1 MTSPPTSPRFRP
13 WATALWQAFTR
24 PHPRLTA
31 PEDRRGSQLLAALVL
46 VVNPLSVVIILLIIW
61 NDPTTLTNSANVAGA
76 LAVVLLSATY
86 FINRAGYFRL
96 AAGLYVGIV
105 LVVAIAGSFLPDS
118 EVYFLLFVSMPVLFA
133 ALFFRV
139 RVVILVMVVS
149 VIGAFGL
156 IATNRQIDPIIY
168 SYAMAAVVLIDSV
181 VITLKWHLQGIERE
195 RQAELQAINAQLRA
209 SEALLEQRVDERTR
223 ELAEALTAAEAAR
236 QRAEQADQVK
246 SQFLAS
252 MSHELRT
259 PLNAVINFSKFLHR
273 GMFGPVS
280 DEQKGALDK
289 VIASSTHLLGLINDV
304 LDLSKLE
311 SGLFQLVVEDGVD
324 LRHELAQLQAV
335 AESLLDE
342 KPVTVVI
349 EIAPDTPLIR
359 ADRQRVRQIL
369 LNLISNACKFTSE
382 GEIRVQM
389 WRDAENIWLSVQDS
403 GPGIAPEDQEIIFE
417 RFRQGGAGLRKGKG
431 TGLGLPIARMLAEAH
446 HGRLWVESEIGQGA
460 LFYLTLP
467 ILSPDLELF
476 IV

>member
-1 MTSPPTSPRFRP
+1 M
-13 WATALWQAFTR
+13 
-24 PHPRLTA
+24 
-31 PEDRRGSQLLAALVL
+31 
-46 VVNPLSVVIILLIIW
+46 
-61 NDPTTLTNSANVAGA
+61 
-76 LAVVLLSATY
+76 
-86 FINRAGYFRL
+86 
-96 AAGLYVGIV
+96 GIV
-105 LVVAIAGSFLPDS
+105 LVVAIVGSFLPDS
-118 EVYFLLFVSMPVLFA
+118 EVYFLLFLSMPVLYA

-139 RVVILVMVVS
+139 RVVMLVMAVS
-149 VIGAFGL
+149 LICTFGL
-156 IATNRQIDPIIY
+156 IATNRRIDQIVY
-168 SYAMAAVVLIDSV
+168 AYAMAAVILIDSV
-181 VITLKWHLQGIERE
+181 VITLKLHLQGIERE
-195 RQAELQAINAQLRA
+195 RQAELQAINVKLRA
-209 SEALLEQRVDERTR
+209 SEALLEQRVAERTQ

-246 SQFLAS
+246 SQFIAS

-259 PLNAVINFSKFLHR
+259 PLNAVINFSKFLQR

-342 KPVTVVI
+342 KPVAVVI
-349 EIAPDTPLIR
+349 ETAPDTPLIR
-359 ADRQRVRQIL
+359 AARQRVRQIL
-369 LNLISNACKFTSE
+369 PNLISNAGKFTSE
-382 GEIRVQM
+382 GEMRIRL
-389 WRDAENIWLSVQDS
+389 WRDGKQVWLTVQDS
-403 GPGIAPEDQEIIFE
+403 GPGIAPEDQELIFE
-417 RFRQGGAGLRKGKG
+417 RFRQGGAGLRQGKG

-446 HGRLWVESEIGQGA
+446 HGRPWVESKIGQGA
-460 LFYLTLP
+460 TFYLTLP